1 MYEILLK
8 NGRVVDPYNGID
20 QIMDLAVSG
29 GIIEKAEINIAETAG
44 QVIDLSGC
52 IVTPGWID
60 IHTHIYPLA
69 EIGVLGEATYFPS
82 GVTTVADAGS
92 VGAGTYEGH
101 RGFLN
106 STKLNVKCFLNIS
119 SGGLATGSYLENLNP
134 EKFNRDKIKRLF
146 NKYPNELIGLK
157 VRQGAEIVGEFGLE
171 PLRETIRLAE
181 ELGVRVMVHCSNP
194 PQRMDELINLLRPGD
209 ILSHAFQNKG
219 SSILDPQGAV
229 SEAALSAKKRGVIFD
244 VAHAN
249 VHFSFNVA
257 KKAFEQGLL
266 PDTISTDLT
275 VRSLY
280 KRPAVMNMLH
290 VMSKLMTMGLSLNQV
305 VKACTQTPAE
315 ILGQER
321 ELGSLTPGTAADIAV
336 VKLIDS
342 KVEFGDCD
350 GNIIY
355 GSQQFRAMMTI
366 KEGDLVFRDVEI

>member
-20 QIMDLAVSG
+20 QIMDLGLSG
-29 GIIEKAEINIAETAG
+29 GVIEKAEIKITEAAA
-44 QVIDLSGC
+44 QIIDLSGC
-52 IVTPGWID
+52 IVTPGLID
-60 IHTHIYPLA
+60 IHTHIFPLA

-92 VGAGTYEGH
+92 AGAGTYEGH
-101 RGFLN
+101 RGFLS

-134 EKFNRDKIKRLF
+134 EKFNREKIKKLF
-146 NKYPNELIGLK
+146 RKYPEDLIGLK
-157 VRQGAEIVGEFGLE
+157 VRQGAEIVGDYGLE

-194 PQRMDELINLLRPGD
+194 PDRMDELINLLRTGD
-209 ILSHAFQNKG
+209 ILSHAFQKKG
-219 SSILDPQGAV
+219 SSILDSHGTV
-229 SEAALSAKKRGVIFD
+229 SEAVRRAKARGVIFD

-249 VHFSFNVA
+249 IHFSHHVA
-257 KKAFEQGLL
+257 GKAFEQGIL

-290 VMSKLMTMGLSLNQV
+290 VMSKFLAMGMTLNQII
-305 VKACTQTPAE
+305 KACTQKPAE
-315 ILGQER
+315 ILGKER
-321 ELGSLTPGTAADIAV
+321 ELGSLTPGTLADIAV
-336 VKLIDS
+336 LKLIDS
-342 KVEFGDCD
+342 NVEFGDCD
-350 GNIIY
+350 GSIIN
-355 GSQQFRAMMTI
+355 GSQQFRAMLTI
-366 KEGDLVFRDVEI
+366 KEGDLVFRDIEI